1 VIGLAS
7 ENGDSVRYRYFPSY
21 SGTNLGRLP
30 REGVIDLNAYVPG
43 YDREQVKVVK
53 ALIHECL
60 RAVGII
66 GKSDKLPDYRDY
78 AELHQVKPRVR
89 RSKYSTATA

>member
-1 VIGLAS
+1 
-7 ENGDSVRYRYFPSY
+7 VRYRYYSSY
-21 SGTNLGRLP
+21 SGTNLTRLP
-30 REGVIDLNAYVPG
+30 VQGVIDLNVFVPG
-43 YDREQVKVVK
+43 YDREQVKLVK

-78 AELHQVKPRVR
+78 AELHKVKPKVR
-89 RSKYSTATA
+89 RSKYATATA